1 MSESNMEF
9 ITIQNKSALVHV
21 CFVLL
26 SFVCI
31 SAYANVYFKTTI
43 IKQNIKIV
51 LIAGVPR
58 ARRFRASLLLR
69 LYLCALLM

>member
-9 ITIQNKSALVHV
+9 ITIQNKSALDYV